1 MPMKVTLHPTG
12 CSSRWTLNEGHD
24 LERHRPGGG
33 RGAGVGGEASHVNR
47 EEYGEGNHGD
57 GKVIT
62 EAI

>member
-1 MPMKVTLHPTG
+1 MKVTLCPTG

-24 LERHRPGGG
+24 LERHGSWGERE
-33 RGAGVGGEASHVNR
+33 GGEASHINQ

-57 GKVIT
+57 GKVIA

>member
-1 MPMKVTLHPTG
+1 MPMKVTLYPTG

-24 LERHRPGGG
+24 LERHGVGVRD
-33 RGAGVGGEASHVNR
+33 GAGGEASHINR

-57 GKVIT
+57 GKAIT